1 MEEMNHTANVAILK
15 AINENEG
22 KMDSIEHFQLKESN
36 RKIIVLIDNARKN
49 VAALPDFTSKTKI
62 KEGTLNYFEEI
73 LIVEKEAVA
82 YLIQIFDDNIISE
95 DEIARIQSLQE
106 LISRTQNAGEKYI
119 NLQQDFYKEFQI
131 PEEEI
136 DKVFSKYHL

>member
-1 MEEMNHTANVAILK
+1 MNHTANVAILK